1 MILSAQ
7 HLKDLTILRG
17 CEKMDH
23 NDNLM
28 WVVMLLSLGLGICIG
43 ILIGLANSDIS
54 EIGEMVCNEKG
65 LGDFVDFDSS
75 SKTIECEPAKQ
86 IEKYDGGWIEV
97 VHPGGKEK

>member
-1 MILSAQ
+1 MEDYDSL
-7 HLKDLTILRG
+7 LLVG
-17 CEKMDH
+17 
-23 NDNLM
+23 
-28 WVVMLLSLGLGICIG
+28 MLLSLGLGICIG
-43 ILIGLANSDIS
+43 MLISPAISDIS